1 MITLPTV
8 IMGKNYKLNLVINVI
23 DQLSLDT
30 KFLWKYKLNK
40 YKYKYKIELPVLQNV
55 LHQDKV
61 VA

>member
-40 YKYKYKIELPVLQNV
+40 YKYKYKIESPVLQNV